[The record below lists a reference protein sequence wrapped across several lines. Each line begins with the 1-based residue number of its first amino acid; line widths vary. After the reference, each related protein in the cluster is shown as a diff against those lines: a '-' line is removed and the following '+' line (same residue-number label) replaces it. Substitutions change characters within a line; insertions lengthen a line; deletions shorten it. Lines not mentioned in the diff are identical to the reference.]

1 MSIDRRS
8 HTPVYRQLANL
19 IREGIYSG
27 QYAAGA
33 PLPSELALSQEY
45 GVGRDAVRQALALLR
60 TEGLVSTERG
70 ERSRV
75 RPAPERVPVE
85 LPPGG
90 RAIARMPADP
100 ERAEHGLDEG
110 VPVIELHHLDGAI
123 DVHPAD
129 RTELIRPT

>member
-19 IREGIYSG
+19 IREGIYAG
-27 QYAAGA
+27 QYVAGA
-33 PLPSELALSQEY
+33 PLPSEVTLSQEY

-60 TEGLVSTERG
+60 SEGLVSTERG

-75 RPAPERVPVE
+75 RVPPERVSVE

-90 RAIARMPADP
+90 RAVARMPADP
-100 ERAEHGLDEG
+100 ERVERDMDEG
-110 VPVIELHHLDGAI
+110 VPVIEVHHPDGTTE
-123 DVHPAD
+123 VHPGD
-129 RTELIRPT
+129 KTELIRPA